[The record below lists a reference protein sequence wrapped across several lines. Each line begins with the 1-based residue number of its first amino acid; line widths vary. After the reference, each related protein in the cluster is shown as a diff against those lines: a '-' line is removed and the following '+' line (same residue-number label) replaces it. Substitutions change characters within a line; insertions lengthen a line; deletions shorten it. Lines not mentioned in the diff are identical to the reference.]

1 MRAARRRHPRSA
13 SLDDVLEPASPA
25 AGPERVAAAREVLA
39 LVETL
44 LDELRPKR
52 RAAFVLH
59 VLEGYSVDE
68 VAAIL
73 SASTAAVKVRVHD
86 ARRHIERR
94 LKQNP
99 AMVGVLNRSG
109 GEA

>member
-1 MRAARRRHPRSA
+1 MRAVRRRHPETALEDVAEPVADA
-13 SLDDVLEPASPA
+13 S
-25 AGPERVAAAREVLA
+25 GPEHVAAARETLA
-39 LVETL
+39 IVETL
-44 LDELRPKR
+44 LAELRPKR

-59 VLEGYSVDE
+59 VLEGYSMEE

-73 SASTAAVKVRVHD
+73 SASTTAIKVRVHD

-99 AMVGVLNRSG
+99 AMASVVARAGGRS
-109 GEA
+109 